1 MKRVV
6 LIALVMAMAA
16 VAYAAVGGR
25 LEGYALFGWLRRGQ
39 RLPALRSQELP
50 FRFPARLWRAG
61 AEGEVLLR
69 VHITEAGA
77 VDSVVLETSSGH
89 DELDEIA
96 LRGARELYYHPA
108 LRNDE
113 PVAVWALL
121 PVRFEGRSVTTG
133 RAE

>member
-16 VAYAAVGGR
+16 VAYAAGGGR
-25 LEGYALFGWLRRGQ
+25 LGADGLFGWLHRGQ
-39 RLPALRSQELP
+39 RLPALRSQDLP

-61 AEGEVLLR
+61 AEGEVVLR
-69 VHITEAGA
+69 VHITEAGT
-77 VDSVVLETSSGH
+77 VDSVLLETSSGH

-96 LRGARELYYHPA
+96 LRGARELEYHPA
-108 LRNDE
+108 LRGEE

-133 RAE
+133 GQ

>member
-16 VAYAAVGGR
+16 VAYAAGGGR
-25 LEGYALFGWLRRGQ
+25 LQGHAFFNWLHPGQ

-96 LRGARELYYHPA
+96 LRGAKDLYYHPA
-108 LRNDE
+108 LRGDE

-133 RAE
+133 QAE